1 MDTKLVLAV
10 CSLFAAMTATTI
22 RAANP
27 LPAVTV
33 TGHVKTTQ
41 EPDAVSRDWAERS
54 PEIHWP
60 TPMFN
65 GAAEIFAH
73 NQIVINASCEK
84 VWDHLIHAD
93 LWPHWC
99 AFCGKVRIW
108 GGAQVL
114 QKKGKFTWLST
125 DLPQDVPLADMPL
138 RSWVDSVVVEYDQ
151 PSRLGFSTWGRATM
165 STRVLVDSYY
175 NWYIKPIGPKKCV
188 VTFEEVATGVAAR
201 YGRAAYPELVHV
213 SHDDWLQGLK
223 RISEA
228 RR

>member
-1 MDTKLVLAV
+1 MDTRLVLAV
-10 CSLFAAMTATTI
+10 CSLFAVAATTI
-22 RAANP
+22 RAANL

-33 TGHVKTTQ
+33 TGNVKTTQ
-41 EPDAVSRDWAERS
+41 EPDAVSRDWAARS

-65 GAAEIFAH
+65 GASEIFAH
-73 NQIVINASCEK
+73 NQIVINASCET
-84 VWDHLIHAD
+84 VWDRVIHAEQ
-93 LWPHWC
+93 WPSWC
-99 AFCGKVRIW
+99 PFCGKVRIW

-114 QKKGKFTWLST
+114 QKSGKFTWVSK
-125 DLPQDVPLADMPL
+125 DLPQDIPIASKPPIT
-138 RSWVDSVVVEYDQ
+138 WVDSKVVEYKP
-151 PSRLGFSTWGRATM
+151 PSRLGFSTWGRGTIGPRA
-165 STRVLVDSYY
+165 LVDSYY

-201 YGRAAYPELVHV
+201 FGRGAYPELVHV